1 MTDLTPDWD
10 EAKEEVRALLKLMEE
25 LGFTAP
31 EMMPMRIEQ
40 AAEHLNSIGEALKL
54 DGGITG
60 SGQDDLAAYRTLEK
74 VLEKAVAK
82 FIEER
87 GAVHIQ
93 LDARRDLAY
102 TRFYFLNGHG
112 GEQVRGCKP
121 GEFMVDLI
129 DMLMKDTPEGD
140 DFMGVGTSLPV
151 DEEPDDSE

>member
-1 MTDLTPDWD
+1 MTDHTPDWD
-10 EAKEEVRALLKLMEE
+10 EAKEEVRALLE
-25 LGFTAP
+25 LVEDIGFTAP
-31 EMMPMRIEQ
+31 ELMPMRLEQ
-40 AAEHLNSIGEALKL
+40 ATEHLNDIGIALKL
-54 DGGITG
+54 DGGL
-60 SGQDDLAAYRTLEK
+60 SSADQDDLGAYRTLEK

-93 LDARRDLAY
+93 LDARRALAY

-112 GEQVRGCKP
+112 GEQVRGCQP

-129 DMLMKDTPEGD
+129 TMLMKDTPAGD
-140 DFMGVGTSLPV
+140 DFMSVGTSLPV